1 MIKVLKKFLEVMA
14 LASPKR
20 DEAKALIPTLSKLLL
35 LSFIVGFTGCGDE
48 PKEVVKQAQKAP
60 APKIEIVAN
69 ENAKEVKVA
78 EHKKHLKDKNDT
90 YYYDYNIKSAYDQNA
105 QPANRD
111 ASVRTKP
118 RTAIEA
124 NMNIRSPYE
133 DVQIGLLVGELSK
146 HFRVKCSACH
156 SDYAN
161 GVIGPS
167 LLTKTSDDIFNAIAD
182 FKSGKKSNP
191 LMDGLISQMD
201 DKEIREL
208 ADEIYTFN
216 QKLKEMRS
224 KK

>member
-1 MIKVLKKFLEVMA
+1 MIKKIYNLGIGEQG
-14 LASPKR
+14 
-20 DEAKALIPTLSKLLL
+20 EAKAIVSKLLL
-35 LSFIVGFTGCGDE
+35 IGSIFVLVGCGDE
-48 PKEVVKQAQKAP
+48 AKEAVKQAQSIP

-69 ENAKEVKVA
+69 TNAKEIKVE
-78 EHKKHLKDKNDT
+78 EHKKHIKDKNDT
-90 YYYDYNIKSAYDQNA
+90 YYYDYNVKSAYDQNA
-105 QPANRD
+105 QPANKD
-111 ASVRTKP
+111 ASVRVKP

-133 DVQIGLLVGELSK
+133 DVQIGLLVGELST

-161 GVIGPS
+161 GVVGPS
-167 LLTKTSDDIFNAIAD
+167 LLAKTSDEIFNAIAD

-191 LMDGLISQMD
+191 LMDGLIDHMD

>member
-1 MIKVLKKFLEVMA
+1 MIKRVVL
-14 LASPKR
+14 SS
-20 DEAKALIPTLSKLLL
+20 IILL
-35 LSFIVGFTGCGDE
+35 FVGCGDE
-48 PKEVVKQAQKAP
+48 PKEAVKQAQATP

-69 ENAKEVKVA
+69 SNAKEIKVE
-78 EHKKHLKDKNDT
+78 EHKKHKQDKNDT
-90 YYYDYNIKSAYDQNA
+90 YYYDYNIKSEYDHNA

-111 ASVRTKP
+111 ASVRVKP

-161 GVIGPS
+161 GVVGPS
-167 LLTKTSDDIFNAIAD
+167 LLSKTSDEIFNAIAD

-191 LMDGLISQMD
+191 LMDGLIDHME

>member
-1 MIKVLKKFLEVMA
+1 MIKKDNIFSESE
-14 LASPKR
+14 ASAPNR
-20 DEAKALIPTLSKLLL
+20 TRGMGKLLL
-35 LSFIVGFTGCGDE
+35 IGSIFALVGCGDE
-48 PKEVVKQAQKAP
+48 SKEAVKQAQVTP

-69 ENAKEVKVA
+69 TNAKEIKVV
-78 EHKKHLKDKNDT
+78 EHKKHIKDKNDT
-90 YYYDYNIKSAYDQNA
+90 YYYDYNVKSEYDQNA
-105 QPANRD
+105 QPANKD
-111 ASVRTKP
+111 ASVRVKP

-133 DVQIGLLVGELSK
+133 EVQIGLLVGELSQ

-161 GVIGPS
+161 GVVGPS
-167 LLTKTSDDIFNAIAD
+167 LLGKTSDEIFNAIAD

-191 LMDGLISQMD
+191 LMDGLIDHMD
-201 DKEIREL
+201 DKEIRAL
-208 ADEIYTFN
+208 ADEIYNFN